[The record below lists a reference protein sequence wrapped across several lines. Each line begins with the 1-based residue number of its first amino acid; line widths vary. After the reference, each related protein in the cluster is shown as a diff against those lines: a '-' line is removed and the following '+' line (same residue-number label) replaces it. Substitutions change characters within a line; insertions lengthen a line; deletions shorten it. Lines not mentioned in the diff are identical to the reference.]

1 MAGKPKTHL
10 ELSSERPDWLK
21 IRLRDQATVDDVSG
35 MMRELRL
42 TTVCEEARCPNL
54 FECWADRTATFQ
66 LMGDICTRHC
76 GFCSIGKGKPGAV
89 DAREP
94 EHVAEAVERLG
105 LQHAVITSVDRDD
118 LADGGA
124 RHFADTIAAV
134 RKRNPDC
141 AVEVLIPDF
150 NGNWDALEVVLD
162 AGPEVLNHNIETVPR
177 LYRRAR
183 YGSDFERSKELL
195 RRAGLARP
203 DRVQRTKSGCM
214 VGLGES
220 KEELLEL
227 FARLRESDVDV
238 LTVGQYLQPTPGQL
252 PIERYYAPEEFVE
265 LRDAALGMGF
275 RHVESGPL
283 VRSSY
288 HARQHVGAAPVPGL
302 PEPSRR
308 SVSG

>member
-1 MAGKPKTHL
+1 MAGKKKTHL
-10 ELSSERPDWLK
+10 ELSEERPDWLK
-21 IRLRDQATVDDVSG
+21 VRLRDQSSVDEVTG

-54 FECWADRTATFQ
+54 FECWSDRTATFQ

-76 GFCSIGKGKPGAV
+76 GFCSIGKGKPGV
-89 DAREP
+89 IDAAEP
-94 EHVAEAVERLG
+94 ENVAEAVERLG
-105 LQHAVITSVDRDD
+105 LKHAVITSVDRDD

-134 RKRNPDC
+134 RHRNPDC

-150 NGNWDALEVVLD
+150 AGDWDALEIVLD
-162 AGPEVLNHNIETVPR
+162 ARPEVLNHNVETVPR

-203 DRVQRTKSGCM
+203 DRIQRTKSGCM
-214 VGLGES
+214 VGLGETRD
-220 KEELLEL
+220 ELLEL
-227 FARLRESDVDV
+227 FAHLREADVDV

-252 PIERYYAPEEFVE
+252 PIERYWSPEEFAS
-265 LRDAALGMGF
+265 LRDAALEMGF
-275 RHVESGPL
+275 RHVESGPF

-288 HARQHVGAAPVPGL
+288 HAKQHVPDGAVTG
-302 PEPSRR
+302 
-308 SVSG
+308 